1 VRGAA
6 LPLPLPLPL
15 PRPRPRPLTP
25 TLTLPRCDAQL
36 LSSSAELNIFTA
48 AASPMRALSPS
59 CLPYACIFTVEASPM
74 QGRQP
79 LP

>member
-1 VRGAA
+1 MRGAA